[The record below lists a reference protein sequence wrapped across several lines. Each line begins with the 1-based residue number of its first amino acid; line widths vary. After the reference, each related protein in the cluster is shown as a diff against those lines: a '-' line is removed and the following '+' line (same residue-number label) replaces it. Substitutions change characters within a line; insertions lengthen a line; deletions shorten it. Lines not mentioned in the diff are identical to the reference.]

1 MPDGKIS
8 ISRAG
13 DLGLERE
20 MELWLLISG
29 WRGTVSV
36 NEVRAWSAGGEGEG
50 GGEGWE
56 RRSRSGEMC
65 FLLFRCPSSEV
76 SSRRGQHGQ
85 AAIKIKPNAKSRV
98 RSPTMTAGSLRSGSA
113 GAVPPA
119 LCLEDQDP
127 RRDLGWPEARPRHG
141 RFSGIISGYLRAP
154 ERGPRGHGGQ
164 SNRIA
169 HK

>member
-98 RSPTMTAGSLRSGSA
+98 RSPTMTPGVSVQVRPEPCHLRCAWKIKTQDEILAGL
-113 GAVPPA
+113 
-119 LCLEDQDP
+119 
-127 RRDLGWPEARPRHG
+127 RHG
-141 RFSGIISGYLRAP
+141 HATGDSVVLLVDTFARQSAVRAVMAV
-154 ERGPRGHGGQ
+154 
-164 SNRIA
+164 NRIE
-169 HK
+169 

>member
-1 MPDGKIS
+1 
-8 ISRAG
+8 
-13 DLGLERE
+13 

-65 FLLFRCPSSEV
+65 FLLFRCPSSRSEV

-85 AAIKIKPNAKSRV
+85 ANQDKTERKVKV
-98 RSPTMTAGSLRSGSA
+98 ESP
-113 GAVPPA
+113 
-119 LCLEDQDP
+119 
-127 RRDLGWPEARPRHG
+127 
-141 RFSGIISGYLRAP
+141 
-154 ERGPRGHGGQ
+154 
-164 SNRIA
+164 
-169 HK
+169 